1 MVSKRRDA
9 HHSFQNVRQLS
20 ANKDAYTKP
29 RMLAFKGL
37 LLCGFVHRNARMTE
51 MERSGI
57 EVDLVFADNGR
68 EEMMSKA

>member
-1 MVSKRRDA
+1 MVSKQREE
-9 HHSFQNVRQLS
+9 HPSFQRDKQLS

-51 MERSGI
+51 MKRSGI
-57 EVDLVFADNGR
+57 EVLLAFADN
-68 EEMMSKA
+68 EWKCLVTFS